1 MSAYAERLEALA
13 ADAADRCTTCG
24 KCFEACPTAREIGLD
39 AGAAKERVGELLA
52 LTRGEA
58 PADGLQKWLGACDGS
73 ARCSEACPEGINVRQ
88 WVTIAKMKAVEAT
101 RPREVG
107 AANAA
112 NRFRHM
118 AQAVRLLASMQLPS
132 ETLKKILAPAER
144 RTADVLFYTGCNVLR
159 TPHIVLN
166 VMDILDA
173 LELDFDVVGGTAHC
187 CGVYQFQ
194 EADLPTYERMGHRTF
209 KRFGQSGAGRVLTW
223 CPTCT
228 KNFDE
233 LEKDVEE
240 PSFDLGHVSEFLAAN
255 LDALKA
261 RFVADQPK
269 RRVVIHEH
277 LGIGATVASIRK
289 LLAAVP
295 NLELLELP
303 QDSGFS
309 YACGGQAAKFKER
322 EQAIHRG
329 LAEGAVAAGAD
340 TIVTMYHS
348 CHRALA
354 GAEAIYPLKVVNFTD
369 VLAEALGRGG
379 HPDYYRL
386 YKQGGAMDE
395 AVSAA
400 RRFLQDNGV
409 RVDEASVASL
419 TADIFN
425 ETGWPARARP
435 SPRPSPRWRGKA
447 EPACA
452 SARRRAGDGVR
463 DDAGA
468 RARPDLKGRPVSTI
482 TARLGPPDSQQQ
494 IDGRTAYV
502 WTWKPARRHAGA
514 VDPQLRA
521 GVPNTIDTLSYPDP
535 PRMDAARCAPSSTAG
550 NVTRPTGRA
559 AMPAA
564 MTPSRS
570 WLEKDERDVWL
581 FSYGTLQQEDVQL
594 ATFGRRLEGRADA
607 LPGYATSLFEITDAD
622 VIATSGK
629 THHLMA
635 PSDRQSGRRG
645 RGRGLPHH
653 ARRARGSG
661 HLRGVGLQAHRRP
674 AEIRA
679 RGVRLR
685 RRLTTSP

>member
-73 ARCSEACPEGINVRQ
+73 ARCSEACPEDINVRQ

-395 AVSAA
+395 AVSSRAPLPA
-400 RRFLQDNGV
+400 GQRR
-409 RVDEASVASL
+409 
-419 TADIFN
+419 
-425 ETGWPARARP
+425 
-435 SPRPSPRWRGKA
+435 
-447 EPACA
+447 
-452 SARRRAGDGVR
+452 ARRRGLGGVADRRHLQRDRPGRLARGLRPGFHRAGEGKLSRLAPLLVV
-463 DDAGA
+463 ALATACVTTQGA
-468 RARPDLKGRPVSTI
+468 ESPPPDLKGRPVSTI

-502 WTWKPARRHAGA
+502 WTVETRAPATPVPSTRVSYA
-514 VDPQLRA
+514 A

-535 PRMDAARCAPSSTAG
+535 PRMERCTLRAFVDGAG
-550 NVTRPTGRA
+550 NVTSTDWQGSNA
-559 AMPAA
+559 GCYDA
-564 MTPSRS
+564 
-570 WLEKDERDVWL
+570 
-581 FSYGTLQQEDVQL
+581 QQKL
-594 ATFGRRLEGRADA
+594 A
-607 LPGYATSLFEITDAD
+607 
-622 VIATSGK
+622 GK
-629 THHLMA
+629 
-635 PSDRQSGRRG
+635 G
-645 RGRGLPHH
+645 
-653 ARRARGSG
+653 
-661 HLRGVGLQAHRRP
+661 
-674 AEIRA
+674 
-679 RGVRLR
+679 
-685 RRLTTSP
+685 